1 MRDGQTLSAKLNCVV
16 SSESDFDQ
24 LVLGCLPQFLDR
36 ATTQT
41 KRFLRETG
49 EWADDITHEKLALR
63 WGYEL
68 VERFLVYGRTEIPC
82 RPFFLLDSLIA
93 KSFSQPDPLCYHKEL
108 LTPVGRFLDGL
119 ASRAVVSRDA
129 LMALFYHIYG
139 FGQANVVRLLGF
151 GQAESQRVYKNFE
164 RWRQS
169 GWHRTM
175 LETGITESD
184 LKLLE
189 DQQRDQPERL
199 NSEVDRL
206 LHLLQAHY
214 RKSEPEHYPCLSGQ
228 KWGQLFDDD
237 YGYDYRV
244 WHLAFCHTCFVEVA
258 DRRQRE
264 FTNGEKPR
272 VNLHIQ
278 PLKKGGIMAL
288 FGNSE
293 RGGRTHGTRT
303 QRLSRTSA

>member
-1 MRDGQTLSAKLNCVV
+1 MRDHHTLSVKLNSVV
-16 SSESDFDQ
+16 SSENEFDE
-24 LVLGCLPQFLDR
+24 LVLRSLPEFLDR
-36 ATTQT
+36 ATAQT
-41 KRFLRETG
+41 KRFLRDTAQ
-49 EWADDITHEKLALR
+49 WTDDITHEKLALR

-68 VERFLVYGRTEIPC
+68 VERFLICGRTEVPC

-139 FGQANVVRLLGF
+139 LGQANVVRLLGF

-169 GWHRTM
+169 GWQRTM
-175 LETGITESD
+175 LETGISEHD
-184 LKLLE
+184 LKDLE
-189 DQQRDQPERL
+189 EQQREQPERL
-199 NSEVDRL
+199 NVEVDRL
-206 LHLLQAHY
+206 LRLLQTHY
-214 RKSEPEHYPCLSGQ
+214 RKSEPEHYPCLTGQ
-228 KWGQLFDDD
+228 KWGQLFSDD

-244 WHLAFCHTCFVEVA
+244 WHLAFCHTCFLEVV
-258 DRRQRE
+258 DRRQDE
-264 FTNGEKPR
+264 LNNAEKPR

-278 PLKKGGIMAL
+278 PLKKGGVMAL
-288 FGNSE
+288 FGSE
-293 RGGRTHGTRT
+293 RGGRTHGTART
-303 QRLSRTSA
+303 QRLSRSTS